1 MKNQA
6 LVGIFFC
13 LIFAC
18 MGQIFLKIG
27 IESLNI
33 PKEEQWRLLKILFIL
48 IKNTNI
54 LMGFTFAGL
63 SAISWLFVL
72 KRVPLNFAYPFMA
85 LTFILIPLLSKFVLN
100 ESVPV
105 SRWVGGIIIIIGVAL
120 SSI

>member
-1 MKNQA
+1 MKHQA
-6 LVGIFFC
+6 LVGIFLS

-33 PKEEQWRLLKILFIL
+33 LKEDQWMPLKFLFIL
-48 IKNTNI
+48 IKNKNL
-54 LMGFTFAGL
+54 LMGFTFAVL
-63 SAISWLFVL
+63 SAISWLYVL
-72 KRVPLNFAYPFMA
+72 KKVPLNFAYPFMA
-85 LTFILIPLLSKFVLN
+85 LTFLLIPLLSKFVLN

-105 SRWVGGIIIIIGVAL
+105 SRWVGGIIIIIGVVL